1 MTPNNAL
8 HLVWDNHLEN
18 VSSLFQVLY
27 QDNKLVDVTI
37 ACRDG
42 LLRAHKLILSACS
55 PYFERIFNDNPCKHP
70 VVIMRG
76 VQYHEMQMILDYIYK
91 GYIDIPASSLN
102 NLISVAS
109 ELEIK
114 GFENFHNNGYDNLPS
129 NAPSE
134 QFTRYNSEVSIAT
147 KRVTSLDEIR
157 QTSTSASNSVVRDT
171 RFHEIRSNLQK
182 SNNFED
188 SYSDYRNYQKHNGN
202 SHESR
207 ASLKIVSAESTPKE
221 RLPLLLPEEHQ
232 WFETDDSLLYDDK
245 SSNESDCDYVPNRTS
260 SDGSVRKSAL
270 ICTICFYKCKSKK
283 DLLFHQKT
291 HIITGKPHKCD
302 FCPSSFTRSSHLARH
317 RRMHTGER
325 PFTCTTC
332 GKSFARQDK
341 LKQHIRTSHEMDANI
356 YELVP
361 QAPSSIIPN
370 VQSENV
376 LPQISKIESHLDEE
390 EKLPQQRHQQTPH
403 PRRQQ
408 TPQPQQQKQE
418 KQELLQEQLAEES
431 TYEQTQATE
440 LVKEKRRRG
449 RPRKRPLS
457 DIPIIFG
464 PKRKRGRPRK
474 IPIIPESIESP
485 PRIKEEC
492 SSPKPPEEIEN
503 VDIPE
508 GNMENYTLNNERAEH
523 ITIEPLIELNTETH
537 QVVANNIVDNLNAIP
552 NLETSCKTIL
562 LSNDVTIE
570 PIESNFVAKTEQV
583 TSHIDMN

>member
-129 NAPSE
+129 NGSPE

-157 QTSTSASNSVVRDT
+157 QTSTSASNSVARDT

-188 SYSDYRNYQKHNGN
+188 SYSDCRSYQKNNG
-202 SHESR
+202 HESR

-245 SSNESDCDYVPNRTS
+245 SSNESDCDYVPHRTS
-260 SDGSVRKSAL
+260 SDGSLRKSAL

-283 DLLFHQKT
+283 DLLYHQKT

-341 LKQHIRTSHEMDANI
+341 LKQHVRSSHEMDGSV
-356 YELVP
+356 YELV
-361 QAPSSIIPN
+361 ARTPSSIIPI
-370 VQSENV
+370 ENV
-376 LPQISKIESHLDEE
+376 LPQISKVESHLDEE
-390 EKLPQQRHQQTPH
+390 ENLPQQRRLQTPQ

-408 TPQPQQQKQE
+408 TPQSLQQKQE
-418 KQELLQEQLAEES
+418 KQELLQEKFTQES
-431 TYEQTQATE
+431 TQERAQPTE
-440 LVKEKRRRG
+440 LIKRRRG

-457 DIPIIFG
+457 EMPIIFG

-474 IPIIPESIESP
+474 IPIMISTEEIESLP
-485 PRIKEEC
+485 KIKEEC
-492 SSPKPPEEIEN
+492 KSPQSPEEIEN

-508 GNMENYTLNNERAEH
+508 QDMENYTLSNERAEH

-537 QVVANNIVDNLNAIP
+537 QVVANNVIDNLNAIP

-570 PIESNFVAKTEQV
+570 PIESNFVTKVEQV
-583 TSHIDMN
+583 TSHIDTN